1 VLAAIVLAA
10 TITFTPAADPN
21 NTQGWQASAYT
32 GKWYAEKWAPIRKC
46 IMDRESNHNYRAR
59 NPSSSA
65 QGAYQFLDSQW
76 RVSLTHMMMPE
87 ALSMSER
94 QAIKN
99 LRKQPIAKWSR
110 YWQDRAFYTA
120 WRHGEG
126 AHHWRITVEGTREC
140 ISLKV
145 N

>member
-1 VLAAIVLAA
+1 MLAAIVLTAA
-10 TITFTPAADPN
+10 ITLNPATDPT
-21 NTQGWQASAYT
+21 NTEGWQASAYT
-32 GKWYAEKWAPIRKC
+32 GKWYAQKWAPIRKC
-46 IMDRESNHNYRAR
+46 IMERESSHNYKAR

-65 QGAYQFLDSQW
+65 MGAYQFLDSQW
-76 RVSLTHMMMPE
+76 RVSLTHMMKHE
-87 ALSMSER
+87 AKSMSER

-99 LRKQPIAKWSR
+99 LRKYPIAKWSR

-120 WRHGEG
+120 WAHGEG
-126 AHHWRITVEGTREC
+126 AHHWRTTAGGPEC